1 MKPLLVMAGGT
12 GGHVYPALA
21 VANLLIARGVRI
33 VWLGTKAGIESRI
46 ELSSAI
52 EMEWVDVAGIRG
64 KGLIRSIGAL
74 LMLFRV
80 FWQVTTIIRR
90 QRPDALLGMGGYV
103 SGPGA
108 LIGLIMRL
116 PLVIHEANF
125 DAGLTNKI
133 LARFSTYVLT
143 GFPNS
148 LGVGRKARW
157 VGNPVRSNVIA
168 LDKGFGKAKWDKA
181 KLCVLVL
188 GGSQGAEILN
198 QLVPPA
204 IKLLS
209 SIERLEVIHQC
220 GHVWQDTT
228 QRRYSEL
235 GIEANIVGYIDDI
248 TEAYKDSDIVI
259 CRAGAMTI
267 SEIAVVGIASVLIPF
282 PHAVGDHQTKN
293 AQFMAERGAARW
305 IPQEQFSSE
314 TLAEILN
321 ELFEDRS
328 KILAIGQAAK
338 SIACLDATDQVAN
351 YCMEVMG
358 A

>member
-1 MKPLLVMAGGT
+1 MKTLLVMAGGT

-21 VANLLIARGVRI
+21 VANSLIARGVRI
-33 VWLGTKAGIESRI
+33 VWLGTKTGIESRI

-52 EMEWVDVAGIRG
+52 EMEWIDVAGIRG
-64 KGLIRSIGAL
+64 KGLIRATRAL
-74 LMLFRV
+74 LLFFRA
-80 FWQVTTIIRR
+80 FLQATTVIRR

-108 LIGLIMRL
+108 LAGLIMRL
-116 PLVIHEANF
+116 PLIIHEANF

-148 LGVGRKARW
+148 LGVGSKARW
-157 VGNPVRSNVIA
+157 VGNPVRSKVIA
-168 LDKGFGKAKWDKA
+168 LDKKCGKAKSDKTE
-181 KLCVLVL
+181 LCVLVL

-209 SIERLEVIHQC
+209 LTQRLQIFHQC
-220 GHVWQDTT
+220 GHPWQDATR
-228 QRRYSEL
+228 RRYSEL
-235 GIEANIVGYIDDI
+235 GIEANVVGYIDDI
-248 TEAYKDSDIVI
+248 AEAYNGSDVVI
-259 CRAGAMTI
+259 CRAGAMPI
-267 SEIAVVGIASVLIPF
+267 SEVAVVGIASILIPL
-282 PHAVGDHQTKN
+282 PHAVGNHQTKN
-293 AQFMAERGAARW
+293 AQFMVERGAARW
-305 IPQEQFSSE
+305 IPQEQFSSQ

-321 ELFEDRS
+321 ELFEDQA
-328 KILAIGQAAK
+328 KILEIGYAAK
-338 SIACLDATDQVAN
+338 SIACLDATDKVAD
-351 YCMEVMG
+351 YCMEALG